1 MPQDPQIYTV
11 GEVTHYIK
19 HLLEDNPQ
27 LKGVQVSGEAANL
40 TYHRSGHVYFS
51 VKDTDAQLSCVM
63 FKGYAQYAP
72 KMKAGDKVVLKGN
85 MTGYAPRGNYQ
96 MMVTSVR
103 KQGVGDLYQQFALLK
118 QKLESEGLF
127 DPAYKQ
133 AIPILPQ
140 KIAVL
145 TSPTGAAIRDI
156 LQTIKRRYN
165 RGEVLVLPTV
175 GQGTQGA
182 ASIVKILKLAQD
194 TGVDGIILGRGG
206 GSLEDLWNFNE
217 EAVAR
222 AIFGSKIPVVS
233 GVGHETD
240 FTIADIVADVRAS
253 TPTAAAETVVP
264 DLAAIIHT
272 IDDYER
278 QLKRGI
284 QYNIDFKR
292 QVLDDYSFRLQQ
304 LLTQKLQ
311 TERHKLE
318 VLEAELKALDHD
330 RILPQGYTLTLK
342 EGVIQHGMEDIEP
355 GDQIE
360 LMNLDDLHP
369 LRDHKILS
377 KRSLVN
383 CI

>member
-1 MPQDPQIYTV
+1 MSQDPQVYTV

-27 LKGVQVSGEAANL
+27 LKGVQVSGEVSNL

-63 FKGYAQYAP
+63 FKGYAQFAP

-85 MTGYAPRGNYQ
+85 MTVYAPRGNYQ

-175 GQGTQGA
+175 VQGTQGA
-182 ASIVKILKLAQD
+182 ASIVKNLKLAQD
-194 TGVDGIILGRGG
+194 TGVDVIILGRGG

-217 EAVAR
+217 ETVAR

-240 FTIADIVADVRAS
+240 FTIADFVADVRAS

-272 IDDYER
+272 VDDYER

-304 LLTQKLQ
+304 ILTQKLQ

-330 RILPQGYTLTLK
+330 RILTQGYTLTLK

-360 LMNLDDLHP
+360 TIFVDG
-369 LRDHKILS
+369 RVESEVKQ
-377 KRSLVN
+377 KK
-383 CI
+383 

>member
-27 LKGVQVSGEAANL
+27 LKGVQVSGEVSNL

-51 VKDTDAQLSCVM
+51 VKDTEAQLSCVM

-85 MTGYAPRGNYQ
+85 MTVYAPRGNYQ

-127 DPAYKQ
+127 DSAYKQ

-165 RGEVLVLPTV
+165 RGQVLVLPTV
-175 GQGTQGA
+175 VQGTQGA
-182 ASIVKILKLAQD
+182 ASIVQNLKLAQD
-194 TGVDGIILGRGG
+194 TGVDVIILGRGG

-222 AIFGSKIPVVS
+222 AIFGSKIPIVS

-240 FTIADIVADVRAS
+240 FTIADFVADVRAS

-304 LLTQKLQ
+304 ILTQKLQ

-318 VLEAELKALDHD
+318 ILEAELKALDHD
-330 RILPQGYTLTLK
+330 RILTQGYTLTLK
-342 EGVIQHGMEDIEP
+342 EGVIQHGMEGIEP

-360 LMNLDDLHP
+360 TIFVDG
-369 LRDHKILS
+369 RVESEVKQ
-377 KRSLVN
+377 KK
-383 CI
+383 

>member
-1 MPQDPQIYTV
+1 MSQDPQVYTV

-27 LKGVQVSGEAANL
+27 LKGVQVSGEVSNL

-85 MTGYAPRGNYQ
+85 MTVYAPRGNYQ

-175 GQGTQGA
+175 VQGTQGA
-182 ASIVKILKLAQD
+182 ASIVKNLKLAQD
-194 TGVDGIILGRGG
+194 TGVDVIILGRGG

-217 EAVAR
+217 ETVAR

-240 FTIADIVADVRAS
+240 FTIADFVADVRAS

-272 IDDYER
+272 VDDYER

-292 QVLDDYSFRLQQ
+292 QVLDDYS
-304 LLTQKLQ
+304 
-311 TERHKLE
+311 
-318 VLEAELKALDHD
+318 
-330 RILPQGYTLTLK
+330 
-342 EGVIQHGMEDIEP
+342 
-355 GDQIE
+355 
-360 LMNLDDLHP
+360 
-369 LRDHKILS
+369 
-377 KRSLVN
+377 
-383 CI
+383 